1 MLQLAAVGDDFMD
14 GIRVLI
20 VDDSLFFRKGV
31 ERELS
36 SRLPKGSRFE
46 LAVGAYDARDKI
58 LSFDP
63 DVMVLDAEMPNMDGI
78 EFLRRLMSQ
87 YTQPTIVL
95 SEQKGQRFSALSAG
109 AMDFMEKPDKKLPGT
124 AFYQELARRVA
135 GVAGIELK
143 GASQEK
149 TAIRLIAMGAST
161 GGTEALSTVLR
172 ALRAPL
178 PPVVIVQHIP
188 PMFSKLFA
196 ERLEQECSLTVKEA
210 EDGDTIMENTVYI
223 APGSHQMRVHRIG
236 GIIQLSCTKEP
247 KVGGHCPAVNVLFD
261 SVAKQF
267 GEDSLG
273 VILTGMGA
281 DGSTGLLKMRHAG
294 ARTLGQDEASCVVY
308 GMPKAAY
315 DIGAVE
321 RQLPLNSIASAMMRI
336 AGGKE

>member
-1 MLQLAAVGDDFMD
+1 MA

-20 VDDSLFFRKGV
+20 VDRSLFFRKGV

-36 SRLPKGSRFE
+36 ARLPKGSQFR
-46 LAVGAYDARDKI
+46 LSGNAYDARDKI

-63 DVMVLDAEMPNMDGI
+63 DVMILDADLPDMNGI
-78 EFLRRLMSQ
+78 MFLKKLMSQ

-95 SEQKGQRFSALSAG
+95 GGQKQQRLSALSAG
-109 AMDFMEKPDKKLPGT
+109 AMDFMEKPDKKVAGSP
-124 AFYQELARRVA
+124 FYQELARRVA
-135 GVAGIELK
+135 GVAGVEL
-143 GASQEK
+143 AAHEQTAK
-149 TAIRLIAMGAST
+149 TSIRLIAMGAST

-172 ALRAPL
+172 KLKPPL
-178 PPVVIVQHIP
+178 PPIVIVQHIP
-188 PMFSKLFA
+188 PMFSRLFA
-196 ERLEQECSLTVKEA
+196 ERLDQECRLSVKEA

-223 APGSHQMRVHRIG
+223 APGNHQMRVHRIG
-236 GIIQLSCTKEP
+236 GIVQLSCTKEP

-281 DGSTGLLKMRHAG
+281 DGSTGLLNMRNAG

-315 DIGAVE
+315 EIGAVE
-321 RQLPLNSIASAMMRI
+321 RQLPLDSIAKVMMEI
-336 AGGKE
+336 AGKG

>member
-1 MLQLAAVGDDFMD
+1 MA
-14 GIRVLI
+14 GIRVLV
-20 VDDSLFFRKGV
+20 VDDSLFFRTGV

-36 SRLPKGSRFE
+36 VRLPKGSQFQ
-46 LAVGAYDARDKI
+46 LAANAYDARDKI

-63 DVMVLDAEMPNMDGI
+63 DIMILDAEMPGMNGI
-78 EFLRRLMSQ
+78 EFLKKLMSQ

-95 SEQKGQRFSALSAG
+95 SEQKGQRFMALSAG
-109 AMDFMEKPDKKLPGT
+109 AMDFMQKPDRKRPD
-124 AFYQELARRVA
+124 ANFYQELARRVA
-135 GVAGIELK
+135 GVVGIEMK
-143 GASQEK
+143 TAHQEK
-149 TAIRLIAMGAST
+149 NSIRLIAMGAST

-172 ALRAPL
+172 NLRPPL
-178 PPVVIVQHIP
+178 PPIVIVQHIP
-188 PMFSKLFA
+188 PMFSRLFA
-196 ERLEQECSLTVKEA
+196 ERLHQECKLAVKEA

-223 APGSHQMRVHRIG
+223 APGNHQMRVHRIG

-281 DGSTGLLKMRHAG
+281 DGSEGLLNMRHAG
-294 ARTLGQDEASCVVY
+294 ARTLGQDEATCVVY
-308 GMPKAAY
+308 GMPKAAF

-321 RQLPLNSIASAMMRI
+321 RQLPLGSMAHAIMSIA
-336 AGGKE
+336 G